1 MKKAIFIL
9 TLCLTTLLSCSS
21 STPDETDAK
30 EAARA
35 VVLQNVKNP
44 VDLKFHQNDEVKNL
58 GDNTFEYKETI
69 NATNSY
75 GGSIAQNVIVKV
87 KWIKGDPSEVQ
98 NWSLVDIQFTDR

>member
-1 MKKAIFIL
+1 MKNVILGITLGIFL
-9 TLCLTTLLSCSS
+9 MTSCSS
-21 STPDETDAK
+21 STPNEADAK

-58 GDNTFEYKETI
+58 GDNAFEYKETI

-75 GGSIAQNVIVKV
+75 GGSIEQNVTVTV
-87 KWIKGDPSEVQ
+87 KWIKDDPSEVK
-98 NWSLVDIQFTDR
+98 NWSIIDIKFSDR

>member
-1 MKKAIFIL
+1 MKKTILLFFII
-9 TLCLTTLLSCSS
+9 TSMISCSS
-21 STPDETDAK
+21 SVPDESDAK

-87 KWIKGDPSEVQ
+87 KWIKDDPSEVK
-98 NWSLVDIQFTDR
+98 NWSIIDIQFTDR